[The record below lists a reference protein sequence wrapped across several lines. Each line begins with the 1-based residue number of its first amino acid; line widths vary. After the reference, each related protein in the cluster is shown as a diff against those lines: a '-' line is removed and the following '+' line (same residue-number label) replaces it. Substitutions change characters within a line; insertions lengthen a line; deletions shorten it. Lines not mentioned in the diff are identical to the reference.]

1 MVEVSADRG
10 KATRARLLEAAVS
23 LIGEVGWSGV
33 STRMVAQR
41 AGVNAGV
48 VHYHF
53 ASVSDLL
60 VAASVGFAR
69 ELLDQVGRE
78 LSRQP
83 GVRAGVD
90 WLLRELSRYSGTDP
104 ASLLLAEMF
113 LAAGRQPGLHGELA
127 ALVGDFRA
135 RVAGWLRE
143 QGYDADAEAAAT
155 VLAALIDG
163 LILHRVLDPGLD
175 LAAVATPLHTM
186 LGTTAEEEGR

>member
-1 MVEVSADRG
+1 MPEVSAERG
-10 KATRARLLEAAVS
+10 RATRERLLEAAVS

-60 VAASVGFAR
+60 VAAGVGFAR
-69 ELLDQVGRE
+69 EMLDQVGTG

-83 GVRAGVD
+83 SVEAGLD
-90 WLLRELSRYSGTDP
+90 WLLGEISRYGGADP

-113 LAAGRQPGLHGELA
+113 LAAGRRPELRDELA
-127 ALVGDFRA
+127 ALVTGFRA
-135 RVAGWLRE
+135 CVAGWLRE
-143 QGYDADAEAAAT
+143 RGHGAGAEA
-155 VLAALIDG
+155 G
-163 LILHRVLDPGLD
+163 
-175 LAAVATPLHTM
+175 
-186 LGTTAEEEGR
+186 

>member
-1 MVEVSADRG
+1 MAEVSAERG
-10 KATRARLLEAAVS
+10 RATRERLLRAAVS

-41 AGVNAGV
+41 AGVNPGV

-60 VAASVGFAR
+60 VAAGVGFAR
-69 ELLDQVGRE
+69 ELLEQAGTE
-78 LSRQP
+78 LASRP
-83 GVRAGVD
+83 SVADGID

-113 LAAGRQPGLHGELA
+113 LAAGREPGLRAELG
-127 ALVGDFRA
+127 ALVAGFRS

-143 QGYDADAEAAAT
+143 HGQGARAEQSA
-155 VLAALIDG
+155 VVIAALIDG
-163 LILHRVLDPGLD
+163 LVLHRALDPALD
-175 LAAVATPLHTM
+175 PATLAGPLRAM
-186 LGTTAEEEGR
+186 LGVPPEGGQR